1 MKFSGKIGFWLKDV
15 ETKPGVYKSDIVERK
30 YTGDVLK
37 NIRNFQS
44 AENQQN
50 ENLRINNR
58 LSILSDLYIKQNW
71 SSIKYVLWN
80 DVKWKVNSV
89 DLGSYPRVV
98 LELGGVYNGKT
109 GSS

>member
-15 ETKPGVYKSDIVERK
+15 ETKAGVYKPSIVERY

-37 NIRNFQS
+37 NIRRFQM

-50 ENLRINNR
+50 ENLTITNRI
-58 LSILSDLYIKQNW
+58 SIISDLYMQQNW
-71 SSIKYVLWN
+71 ASIKYVLWN
-80 DVKWKVNSV
+80 GVKWTVNSV
-89 DLGSYPRVV
+89 DITTHPRAI

-109 GSS
+109 SST